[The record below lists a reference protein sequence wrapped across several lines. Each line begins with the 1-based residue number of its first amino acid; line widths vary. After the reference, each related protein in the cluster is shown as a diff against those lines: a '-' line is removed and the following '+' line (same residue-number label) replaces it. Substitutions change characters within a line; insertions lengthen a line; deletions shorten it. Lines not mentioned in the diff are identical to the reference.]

1 MQTYSKQVA
10 VIDYD
15 AGNIKSVVK
24 ALQYLGFKAFVT
36 RKESEILSSSH
47 VILPGVGSF
56 ADAMEHLVSY
66 DLIDVIMK
74 LRKEGN
80 PFLGICLGLQI
91 LFEDS
96 EESPGVKGLSI
107 LKGHVKR
114 LKDSEGLKVPDIGWK
129 SCSLVNS
136 GRLFSGIKDEPF
148 FYFVHSYY
156 LSMDDEEKVRAV
168 MDYGGTRTHASIEDG
183 NFFACQFHPEKSGD
197 TGLKVLSNF
206 LSQK

>member
-1 MQTYSKQVA
+1 MEKQVA

-24 ALQYLGFKAFVT
+24 AVQYLGFNAFVT
-36 RKESEILSSSH
+36 RKESEILSASH

-56 ADAMEHLVSY
+56 ADALEHLVSY
-66 DLIDVIMK
+66 DLKDLIMK
-74 LRKEGN
+74 IREQGN

-114 LKDSEGLKVPDIGWK
+114 LKEAEGLKVPNIGWN
-129 SCSLVNS
+129 SCSLINS
-136 GRLFSGIKDEPF
+136 GKLFSGISGEPF

-156 LSMDDEEKVRAV
+156 LSMDDETKVRAV
-168 MDYGGTRTHASIEDG
+168 MDYGGIKVHASIEDD

-197 TGLKVLSNF
+197 TGLQVLSNF

>member
-1 MQTYSKQVA
+1 MEPTSKQVA

-24 ALQYLGFKAFVT
+24 ALEYLGFKAFVT

-66 DLIDVIMK
+66 GLKDIIMK
-74 LRKEGN
+74 LRTQGN

-114 LKDSEGLKVPDIGWK
+114 LKESEGLKVPDIGWN

-136 GRLFSGIKDEPF
+136 GRLFSGIKGEPF

-156 LSMDDEEKVRAV
+156 LSMDDEKKVRAV
-168 MDYGGTRTHASIEDG
+168 MDYGGTRTHAAIEDK
-183 NFFACQFHPEKSGD
+183 NFFACQFHPEKSGE
-197 TGLKVLSNF
+197 TGLLVLSNF

>member
-114 LKDSEGLKVPDIGWK
+114 LKDSEGLKVPDIGWN

-136 GRLFSGIKDEPF
+136 GTVLRAIKPAFSQ
-148 FYFVHSYY
+148 
-156 LSMDDEEKVRAV
+156 R
-168 MDYGGTRTHASIEDG
+168 
-183 NFFACQFHPEKSGD
+183 
-197 TGLKVLSNF
+197 
-206 LSQK
+206 

>member
-1 MQTYSKQVA
+1 MGADSKQVA

-24 ALQYLGFKAFVT
+24 ALEFLGCKAFVT
-36 RKESEILSSSH
+36 RKETEILSASH

-56 ADAMEHLVSY
+56 KDAMDHLLSY
-66 DLIDVIMK
+66 GLKDVIKK
-74 LRKEGN
+74 LRLQGN

-91 LFEDS
+91 LFSDS
-96 EESPGVKGLSI
+96 EESPGVEGLSI
-107 LKGHVKR
+107 LKGHVRR
-114 LKDSEGLKVPDIGWK
+114 LKEAKGLKVPNIGWN
-129 SCSLVNS
+129 SCSLINS
-136 GRLFSGIKDEPF
+136 GKLFSGIKENPF

-168 MDYGGTRTHASIEDG
+168 MDYGGTKVHASIEDK

-197 TGLKVLSNF
+197 TGLLVLSNF
-206 LSQK
+206 LSQR

>member
-1 MQTYSKQVA
+1 METASKQVA

-24 ALQYLGFKAFVT
+24 AIEFLGFKAFVT
-36 RKESEILSSSH
+36 RQKDEILSASH

-56 ADAMEHLVSY
+56 KDAMEHLVSY
-66 DLIDVIMK
+66 SLKDLISK
-74 LRKEGN
+74 LRAQGN

-96 EESPGVKGLSI
+96 EESPGVEGLSI

-114 LKDSEGLKVPDIGWK
+114 LKEAKGLKVPNIGWN
-129 SCSLVNS
+129 SCSLINS
-136 GRLFSGIKDEPF
+136 GRLFSGIKGDPF

-168 MDYGGTRTHASIEDG
+168 MDYGGTRAHVSIEDG
-183 NFFACQFHPEKSGD
+183 NFFACQFHPEKSGE
-197 TGLKVLSNF
+197 TGLLVLSNF